1 MLIPSSIHLLVT
13 NTISQ
18 INPDPTPDT
27 NSIADPSTLTAAYD
41 ALKIGDFQSLFAIL
55 LPILTQVALLLVL
68 LFFAYLIAS
77 YAARIVA
84 SSMRKTKIDETL
96 TRFFAKSTRWSIM
109 AIAIISVLGYFGI
122 STASF
127 AALIAAAG
135 LAIGLAF
142 QGTLSN
148 FAAGIMLLIFRPYKV
163 NDVITVSGTTGKV
176 FEIELFTTT
185 LDTPDNRRIIVPN
198 ASIFGSTIENI
209 TYHPTRRV
217 DVAVGT
223 EYTADLEKTRQ
234 ILLQAASQTNA
245 VLTDPEPAIYLLQ
258 LGPSSIDWSVRVW
271 AKTDD
276 YWAVREAITQ
286 NVKTALDAADI
297 GIPFPQLDLH
307 LASNAEQLLQPNTS
321 NS

>member
-1 MLIPSSIHLLVT
+1 MNLSLLAQAETKPSVTSIW
-13 NTISQ
+13 
-18 INPDPTPDT
+18 
-27 NSIADPSTLTAAYD
+27 D
-41 ALKIGDFQSLFAIL
+41 ALKAGDYEALFAQL

-68 LFFAYLIAS
+68 LFVTYFIAS
-77 YAARIVA
+77 YVGRIVS
-84 SSMRKTKIDETL
+84 SSMRKAKIDETL
-96 TRFFAKSTRWSIM
+96 TRFFAKATRWSIM
-109 AIAIISVLGYFGI
+109 IIAIISVLGYFGI

-135 LAIGLAF
+135 LAVGLAF

-163 NDVITVSGTTGKV
+163 DDVITVSGTTGKV

-209 TYHPTRRV
+209 TYHPVRRV

-223 EYTADLEKTRQ
+223 EYTADIEKTRQ
-234 ILLQAASQTNA
+234 ILLQAATQSDA
-245 VLTDPEPAIYLLQ
+245 VLTDPEPMIYLLQ
-258 LGPSSIDWSVRVW
+258 LGASSIDWSVRVW
-271 AKTDD
+271 ANTED

-286 NVKTALDAADI
+286 NVKNALDEASI

-307 LASNAEQLLQPNTS
+307 LDPSAAQTLTASNS
-321 NS
+321 